1 MNDTKRLF
9 EEIDKMMATWFVTLI
24 LFISICALAIGA
36 KVWETQN
43 KVDQLIKMQTTTT
56 TPRVLDY
63 LNISHSFIWHWSK

>member
-1 MNDTKRLF
+1 MAKGIWKKLMNDTKRLF

-43 KVDQLIKMQTTTT
+43 KVDQLIKMQATTTT
-56 TPRVLDY
+56 QPKVG
-63 LNISHSFIWHWSK
+63 S

>member
-36 KVWETQN
+36 KVWETQ
-43 KVDQLIKMQTTTT
+43 KFDRLIKMQQTT
-56 TPRVLDY
+56 RL
-63 LNISHSFIWHWSK
+63 LNQG